1 MLHVKAG
8 KDGKNTMRNQGYKTR
23 LEEINRLADAIERQ
37 RSNLQETAAL
47 DAGFPLKITGIEV
60 DLAVDYLRTMQ
71 EEIPWVENGKPFGTV
86 ATIFAYDAPVVML
99 AKLGGSALLT
109 GNRLRFSVSSQTPK
123 TAAILAEICESFKT
137 IDPMV
142 DMDNREFGKRC
153 VDDKD
158 VRVLFISGA
167 SAVGETYRKQHR
179 SFDKLFFAGPGGMPA
194 AIVFEDADVRAAGR
208 FIARRAFINA
218 GPYCTTLKKVYIHR
232 SIYETVRKKI
242 LDTVQDMKVGDPFD
256 PDIEIGPIMVER
268 TRKIVENALEKIR
281 PANLITG
288 SINEHV
294 IHPLVLETQNTLIPD
309 LELFGP
315 FLVLKPF
322 DDPDEAASE
331 LVQTR
336 YGFLLAFFGS
346 PPESI
351 KTLFHETFGM
361 VHDNPDFTFTP
372 LRLPFGGK
380 NESGWILERKG
391 NEYIERDGTFLY
403 SKELVSF

>member
-1 MLHVKAG
+1 MTQ
-8 KDGKNTMRNQGYKTR
+8 NEEYRCR
-23 LEEINRLADAIERQ
+23 LEEIERLADALEHQ
-37 RSNLQETAAL
+37 KSKLQETAAQ
-47 DAGFPLKITGIEV
+47 DAGFPVKITGIEV
-60 DLAVDYLRTMQ
+60 DLGVNYLRTIK
-71 EEIPWVENGKPFGTV
+71 EEIPWIENGKPYGTV
-86 ATIFAYDAPVVML
+86 ATIFAYDAPVVVL

-109 GNRLRFSVSSQTPK
+109 GNRLRFGVSSQTPK

-137 IDPMV
+137 IEPMIGL
-142 DMDNREFGKRC
+142 DNREFGKRC
-153 VDDKD
+153 VEDSD

-167 SAVGETYRKQHR
+167 SAVGEIYRKQHR

-194 AIVFEDADVRAAGR
+194 AIVFEDADVQAAGR

-218 GPYCTTLKKVYIHR
+218 GQYCTTLKKVYIHR
-232 SIYETVRKKI
+232 SIYETVREKI

-256 PDIEIGPIMVER
+256 PDIEIGPILVER
-268 TRKIVENALEKIR
+268 TRKIVENALEKCQ

-288 SINEHV
+288 SINKHV
-294 IHPLVLETQNTLIPD
+294 IHPLVLETENTLIPD

-346 PPESI
+346 SPESI
-351 KTLFHETFGM
+351 KALFHAKFGM

-391 NEYIERDGTFLY
+391 NEYIERDGAFLY
-403 SKELVSF
+403 SRELVSF

>member
-1 MLHVKAG
+1 MTQNEEYRA
-8 KDGKNTMRNQGYKTR
+8 R
-23 LEEINRLADAIERQ
+23 LEEIERLADALEHQ
-37 RSNLQETAAL
+37 KSKLQETAAQ
-47 DAGFPLKITGIEV
+47 DAGFPVKITGIEV
-60 DLAVDYLRTMQ
+60 DLGVNYLRTMK
-71 EEIPWVENGKPFGTV
+71 EEIPWIENGKPYGTV
-86 ATIFAYDAPVVML
+86 ATIFAYDAPVVVL

-109 GNRLRFSVSSQTPK
+109 GNRLRFGVSSQTPK

-137 IDPMV
+137 IEPMIGL
-142 DMDNREFGKRC
+142 DNREFGKRC
-153 VDDKD
+153 VEDND

-167 SAVGETYRKQHR
+167 SAVGEIYRKQHP

-194 AIVFEDADVRAAGR
+194 AIVFEDADVQAAGR

-218 GPYCTTLKKVYIHR
+218 GQYCTTLKKVYIHR
-232 SIYETVRKKI
+232 SIYETVREKI

-256 PDIEIGPIMVER
+256 PDVEIGPILVER
-268 TRKIVENALEKIR
+268 TRKIVENALEKCQ

-288 SINEHV
+288 SINKHM
-294 IHPLVLETQNTLIPD
+294 IHPLVLETENTLIPD

-346 PPESI
+346 SPESI
-351 KTLFHETFGM
+351 KTLFHANFGM

-391 NEYIERDGTFLY
+391 NEYIERDGAFLY
-403 SKELVSF
+403 SRELVSF

>member
-1 MLHVKAG
+1 MTQNEKFKA
-8 KDGKNTMRNQGYKTR
+8 R

-47 DAGFPLKITGIEV
+47 DAGFPVKITGIEV
-60 DLAVDYLRTMQ
+60 DLAVDYLRTIK
-71 EEIPWVENGKPFGTV
+71 EEIPYVENGKPYGTV
-86 ATIFAYDAPVVML
+86 ATIFAYDAPVVVL

-109 GNRLRFSVSSQTPK
+109 GNRLRFGVSSQTPK

-137 IDPMV
+137 IEPMIGL
-142 DMDNREFGKRC
+142 DNREFGKRC
-153 VDDKD
+153 VEDND

-167 SAVGETYRKQHR
+167 SAVGEVYRKQHR
-179 SFDKLFFAGPGGMPA
+179 AFDKLFFAGPGGMPA
-194 AIVFEDADVRAAGR
+194 AIVFEDADVQAAGH

-218 GPYCTTLKKVYIHR
+218 GQYCTTLKKVYIHR
-232 SIYETVRKKI
+232 SIYGAVRKKI

-256 PDIEIGPIMVER
+256 PDIEIGPILVER
-268 TRKIVENALEKIR
+268 TRKIVENALEKCQ
-281 PANLITG
+281 PAKLIAG
-288 SINEHV
+288 SINEHM
-294 IHPLVLETQNTLIPD
+294 IHPLVLETQNTMIPD

-322 DDPDEAASE
+322 DDPYDAVSE
-331 LVQTR
+331 LVETR

-346 PPESI
+346 PTEPI
-351 KTLFHETFGM
+351 KMLFHATFGM

-391 NEYIERDGTFLY
+391 NEYIERDGAFLY
-403 SKELVSF
+403 SKELVSFD

>member
-1 MLHVKAG
+1 MTQNDKFKA
-8 KDGKNTMRNQGYKTR
+8 R

-47 DAGFPLKITGIEV
+47 DAGFPVKITGIEV
-60 DLAVDYLRTMQ
+60 DLAVDYLRTLK
-71 EEIPWVENGKPFGTV
+71 EEIPWVENGKPYGTV
-86 ATIFAYDAPVVML
+86 ATIFAYDAPLVLL

-109 GNRLRFSVSSQTPK
+109 GNRLRFGVSSQTPK

-137 IDPMV
+137 IDPMI
-142 DMDNREFGKRC
+142 DLDNREFGKRC
-153 VDDKD
+153 VEDND

-194 AIVFEDADVRAAGR
+194 AIVFEDSDVEAASY
-208 FIARRAFINA
+208 FIARRAFIN
-218 GPYCTTLKKVYIHR
+218 GGQYCTTLKKVYIHR
-232 SIYETVRKKI
+232 SIYEAVRKNI

-256 PDIEIGPIMVER
+256 PDIEIGPILVER
-268 TRKIVENALEKIR
+268 TRKIIENALEKCQ
-281 PANLITG
+281 PAKLIAG
-288 SINEHV
+288 SINEHM
-294 IHPLVLETQNTLIPD
+294 IHPLVLETQNTQIPD

-322 DDPDEAASE
+322 DDPYDAVSE
-331 LVQTR
+331 LVETR

-346 PPESI
+346 PTEPV
-351 KTLFHETFGM
+351 KALFHANFGM
-361 VHDNPDFTFTP
+361 VHENPDFTFTP

-391 NEYIERDGTFLY
+391 DEYIERDGAFLY
-403 SKELVSF
+403 SRELVSFD

>member
-1 MLHVKAG
+1 MTQ
-8 KDGKNTMRNQGYKTR
+8 NEEYRSR
-23 LEEINRLADAIERQ
+23 LEEIERLADAIEHQ
-37 RSNLQETAAL
+37 KSKLQETAAQ
-47 DAGFPLKITGIEV
+47 DAGFPVKITGIEV
-60 DLAVDYLRTMQ
+60 DLGVNYLRTMK
-71 EEIPWVENGKPFGTV
+71 EEIPWIENGKPYGTV
-86 ATIFAYDAPVVML
+86 ATIFAYDAPVVVL

-109 GNRLRFSVSSQTPK
+109 GNRLRFGVSSQTPK

-137 IDPMV
+137 IEPMIGL
-142 DMDNREFGKRC
+142 DNREFGKRC
-153 VDDKD
+153 VEDSD

-167 SAVGETYRKQHR
+167 SAVGEVYRKQHR
-179 SFDKLFFAGPGGMPA
+179 AFDKLFFAGPGGMPA
-194 AIVFEDADVRAAGR
+194 AIVFEDADVQAAGR

-218 GPYCTTLKKVYIHR
+218 GQYCTTLKKVYIHR
-232 SIYETVRKKI
+232 SIYETVREKI

-256 PDIEIGPIMVER
+256 PDIEIGPILVER
-268 TRKIVENALEKIR
+268 TRKIVENALEKCQ

-288 SINEHV
+288 SINKHV
-294 IHPLVLETQNTLIPD
+294 IHPLVLETENTLIPD

-331 LVQTR
+331 MVQTR

-346 PPESI
+346 SPESI
-351 KTLFHETFGM
+351 KALFYAKFGM

-391 NEYIERDGTFLY
+391 NEYIERDGAFLY
-403 SKELVSF
+403 SRELVSFG

>member
-1 MLHVKAG
+1 MTENG
-8 KDGKNTMRNQGYKTR
+8 KFKKK

-47 DAGFPLKITGIEV
+47 DAGFPVKITGIEV
-60 DLAVDYLRTMQ
+60 DLAVNYLRTIN
-71 EEIPWVENGKPFGTV
+71 EEISWVESGKPYGTV
-86 ATIFAYDAPVVML
+86 ATIFAYDAPTVVL
-99 AKLGGSALLT
+99 AKLGGASLLT
-109 GNRLRFSVSSQTPK
+109 GNRLRFGVSSQTPR

-137 IDPMV
+137 IDPMIG
-142 DMDNREFGKRC
+142 MDNREFGKRC
-153 VDDKD
+153 VEDKD

-167 SAVGETYRKQHR
+167 SAVGEIYRKQHR

-194 AIVFEDADVRAAGR
+194 AIVFEDADVQAAGR

-218 GPYCTTLKKVYIHR
+218 GQYCTTLKKVYIHR
-232 SIYETVRKKI
+232 TIYEAVRKRI
-242 LDTVQDMKVGDPFD
+242 LDTVKDMKAGDPFD
-256 PDIEIGPIMVER
+256 PDIEIGPILVER
-268 TRKIVENALEKIR
+268 TRKIVENALEKCQ
-281 PANLITG
+281 PAKLITG

-294 IHPLVLETQNTLIPD
+294 IHPLVLETQNIRIPD

-315 FLVLKPF
+315 FLLLKPF
-322 DDPDEAASE
+322 DDPDQAASE

-346 PPESI
+346 PTESI
-351 KTLFHETFGM
+351 KALFHSNFGM

-391 NEYIERDGTFLY
+391 DEYIERDGAFLY
-403 SKELVSF
+403 SRELVSF

>member
-1 MLHVKAG
+1 MTENGKFKA
-8 KDGKNTMRNQGYKTR
+8 R
-23 LEEINRLADAIERQ
+23 LLEINRLADAIERQ

-47 DAGFPLKITGIEV
+47 DAGFPVKITGIEV
-60 DLAVDYLRTMQ
+60 DLAVNYLRTLE
-71 EEIPWVENGKPFGTV
+71 EEIPWVENGKPYGTV
-86 ATIFAYDAPVVML
+86 ATIFAYDAPTVVL

-109 GNRLRFSVSSQTPK
+109 GNHLRFGVSSQTPR

-137 IDPMV
+137 IDPMIGL
-142 DMDNREFGKRC
+142 DNREFGKRC
-153 VDDKD
+153 VEDND

-167 SAVGETYRKQHR
+167 SAVGEIYRKQHR
-179 SFDKLFFAGPGGMPA
+179 SFDKLFFAGPGGMPMPA
-194 AIVFEDADVRAAGR
+194 AIVFEDADVQAAGR
-208 FIARRAFINA
+208 FIARRSFINA
-218 GPYCTTLKKVYIHR
+218 GQYCTTLKKVYIHR

-256 PDIEIGPIMVER
+256 PDIEIGPILVER
-268 TRKIVENALEKIR
+268 TRKIVENALEKCQ

-294 IHPLVLETQNTLIPD
+294 IHPLVLETQNTQIPD

-322 DDPDEAASE
+322 DDPYDAASE

-346 PPESI
+346 PTESL
-351 KTLFHETFGM
+351 KALFHSKFGM

-391 NEYIERDGTFLY
+391 DEYIERDGAFLY